1 MFSKTRRVIPVL
13 TILFVLFC
21 SCLYAVDIDELFQK
35 VLTTAPAILELKEQ
49 RTTELINELVSKSG
63 SGFKWTLGFSDLSYT
78 PMQGVVRAPST
89 EVSFTSPETENHFS
103 YEGKLSTAGF
113 NVRPEVENT
122 SVSLRA
128 GFNKGF
134 YIKSWDST
142 DYTSPLAL
150 EKTINEFSIL
160 MLNFENRFLND
171 VITIIRKE
179 RERAKLSADFI
190 IVSFELE
197 DDVEAGKVKEGS
209 PEYKKRAME
218 KELKMVELD
227 KADEQLEAS
236 KKEFKETYGTDY
248 IEIDTSTELE
258 PTFDPDINE
267 SFSVRVAQA
276 NLKEI
281 EQKISEKTGVSSKI
295 TISGGVEPTLYFEQA
310 KAYEYMSV
318 KLDLGASL
326 EIGNFSLNASVGSEY
341 NNNPSENPGW
351 GNGPVISISGSWSNT
366 PSALTA
372 ADDAKLRAIYSD
384 DINTY
389 ERIVGQL
396 NEGSARKHQLEIYQL
411 QKDLAEAQKA
421 LFVATD
427 SYLEKS
433 VELIGE
439 LNEYKTS
446 SAILNV
452 KLKAQKE
459 LADQLSEAFI
469 SGELDDESLYLSE
482 EMEYDGLVLEKLIS
496 NLQARILWNKIDMIG
511 LY

>member
-227 KADEQLEAS
+227 KADGSLLFRFHAPAS
-236 KKEFKETYGTDY
+236 G
-248 IEIDTSTELE
+248 
-258 PTFDPDINE
+258 
-267 SFSVRVAQA
+267 
-276 NLKEI
+276 
-281 EQKISEKTGVSSKI
+281 
-295 TISGGVEPTLYFEQA
+295 
-310 KAYEYMSV
+310 
-318 KLDLGASL
+318 
-326 EIGNFSLNASVGSEY
+326 
-341 NNNPSENPGW
+341 
-351 GNGPVISISGSWSNT
+351 
-366 PSALTA
+366 
-372 ADDAKLRAIYSD
+372 
-384 DINTY
+384 
-389 ERIVGQL
+389 
-396 NEGSARKHQLEIYQL
+396 
-411 QKDLAEAQKA
+411 
-421 LFVATD
+421 
-427 SYLEKS
+427 
-433 VELIGE
+433 
-439 LNEYKTS
+439 
-446 SAILNV
+446 
-452 KLKAQKE
+452 
-459 LADQLSEAFI
+459 
-469 SGELDDESLYLSE
+469 
-482 EMEYDGLVLEKLIS
+482 
-496 NLQARILWNKIDMIG
+496 
-511 LY
+511 